1 MNGLRALLVDDDE
14 EFVSTLVE
22 RLDYRGVTAG
32 YAIDG
37 EKALEMLQKTSY
49 DVVVVDLKLPG
60 MSGVELV
67 HILRKAYPKLP
78 IIMIT
83 GHGSGT
89 DQEYEKPEGVYDFL
103 PKPIDISELV
113 TKMKEAIEANEHRQ
127 P

>member
-1 MNGLRALLVDDDE
+1 MNGLRALLVDDEE

-22 RLDYRGVTAG
+22 RLDYRGVAAG

-37 EKALEMLQKTSY
+37 EKALEMLQKATY

-60 MSGVELV
+60 MSGAELV
-67 HILRKAYPKLP
+67 HIVRKAYPKLP